1 MSVENAWRVVDRA
14 LRDGEFAERL
24 THAPEESLESLR
36 REFPG
41 LSGEEA
47 QATLQEAITAL
58 GVHYKLRTAAREE
71 EHRQIR
77 EMSNGFRQGLLEVIR
92 QVEAGYSRVMLMYT
106 IAFYLGIAL
115 IVVSAVASLVMKEH
129 VAALVL
135 GGLGMADV
143 VTAFIFRP
151 AQELQNSRG
160 NLTQLQAAFFNWAN
174 DVRNWSAYLERL
186 DNSVRPREKP
196 PYEEFEKVSLRVQA
210 NTAEMMR
217 LVDLYCEMHPQRK
230 TEKGGGKSG
239 GTEKQGQTAPPHAAA
254 LSPSG
259 DGQPFR

>member
-1 MSVENAWRVVDRA
+1 
-14 LRDGEFAERL
+14 
-24 THAPEESLESLR
+24 
-36 REFPG
+36 
-41 LSGEEA
+41 
-47 QATLQEAITAL
+47 
-58 GVHYKLRTAAREE
+58 
-71 EHRQIR
+71 
-77 EMSNGFRQGLLEVIR
+77 MSNGFRQGLLQVIK

-115 IVVSAVASLVMKEH
+115 IIVSAVASLVMKEH
-129 VAALVL
+129 VAALVF

-186 DNSVRPREKP
+186 DNSVRPGERP
-196 PYEEFEKVSLRVQA
+196 PYDEFEKVSLRVQA

-217 LVDLYCEMHPQRK
+217 LVDLYCEMHPQGK
-230 TEKGGGKSG
+230 TGKRGGRSG
-239 GTEKQGQTAPPHAAA
+239 GAAGEGQTKGMPLPV
-254 LSPSG
+254 G
-259 DGQPFR
+259 DANSSR